1 MKIPK
6 EIQKLLD
13 EREELAMSLTD
24 VSSRLDSWLAK
35 NGADLTN
42 SDLVDS
48 TVTGCMI
55 YIEPGSA
62 KMNVENYI
70 KNRM

>member
-24 VSSRLDSWLAK
+24 GLRPAEVPNGKMMEEALHLVQTKHYMLDGK
-35 NGADLTN
+35 
-42 SDLVDS
+42 
-48 TVTGCMI
+48 
-55 YIEPGSA
+55 
-62 KMNVENYI
+62 
-70 KNRM
+70 